1 MRKRKKGT
9 FFGVSLGVGHIMN
22 VTVLALRVLNT
33 VKNVCVPISLP
44 GKKSEALS
52 RLEKMPVHLE
62 DKNIVEVYLPMK
74 KGDLTQYWINGAEK
88 IQSFL
93 EKGEDVAF
101 AGIGDLLHYGTFF
114 YLENILKNKG
124 FNTIYIP
131 GITSYQAL
139 AENLNI
145 PLVQGKESL
154 LVMPDDNVELKHIN
168 SFDTIVFLKKPAN
181 KELFKE
187 LNRTHTLY
195 LGMNLGMRGERF
207 GEVDNVE
214 DDIGNLP
221 YFSLI
226 IAKKRG

>member
-1 MRKRKKGT
+1 MKKKRNGT

-33 VKNVCVPISLP
+33 VKNICIPLSNP

-62 DKNIVEVYLPMK
+62 DKNIVEIYLPMK
-74 KGDLTQYWINGAEK
+74 KGDLNKYWNDGAEK
-88 IQSFL
+88 IKHLL

-101 AGIGDLLHYGTFF
+101 AGLGDLLHYGTFF
-114 YLENILKNKG
+114 YLENILKSKG
-124 FNTIYIP
+124 FDTIYIP

-154 LVMPDDNVELKHIN
+154 LILPDDKVELQNISN
-168 SFDTIVFLKKPAN
+168 FDTIVFLKKTDN
-181 KELFKE
+181 KELFKK
-187 LNRTHTLY
+187 LNKTHVLY
-195 LGMNLGMRGERF
+195 LGKNLGMRGEKY
-207 GEVDNVE
+207 GEIDNIDE
-214 DDIGNLP
+214 DIKNLP

-226 IAKKRG
+226 IAKRRC

>member
-1 MRKRKKGT
+1 MRKKKKGT

-33 VKNVCVPISLP
+33 VKNICIPISHS
-44 GKKSEALS
+44 GKNSEALS

-74 KGDLTQYWINGAEK
+74 KGDLTQYWNDGAEK
-88 IQSFL
+88 IKRL
-93 EKGEDVAF
+93 LDNGEDVAF

-114 YLENILKNKG
+114 YLENILKSKG

-154 LVMPDDNVELKHIN
+154 LILPDDKVELRDIS
-168 SFDTIVFLKKPAN
+168 SFDSIVFMKKPDN
-181 KELFKE
+181 KKLFEE
-187 LNRTHTLY
+187 LNKTHVLY
-195 LGMNLGMRGERF
+195 LGKNLGMRGEKF
-207 GEVDNVE
+207 GEI
-214 DDIGNLP
+214 DDIENDIKNLP

-226 IAKKRG
+226 IAKRRC